1 MIARCAAL
9 LMMTAFLL
17 SKLHN
22 FREYWHQYH
31 RKANSANALLES
43 SVCQKAEIRMSIGEF
58 DNCHAAEVFVTIS
71 PLHRA
76 LHSVAEEMHV
86 CGNSRCAILYM
97 DITDKLSYFVMFAI
111 MVMLLLITKFWR
123 DLQHQR
129 LISHCS
135 QFKLP
140 LLIDSNKKKT

>member
-31 RKANSANALLES
+31 RKALSANALIQS

-58 DNCHAAEVFVTIS
+58 DNCHAAEIFVTIS

-86 CGNSRCAILYM
+86 CGNSRCQILYM
-97 DITDKLSYFVMFAI
+97 DITDKLSYFVMFA
-111 MVMLLLITKFWR
+111 MLFVLLLITKFCK
-123 DLQHQR
+123 DLQQQR
-129 LISHCS
+129 LISYCS
-135 QFKLP
+135 QYKLP
-140 LLIDSNKKKT
+140 LLIDNKKKT